1 MAWAQL
7 GERRTAVELVDGMRL
22 HAELPLRLS
31 GWSRV
36 VEVPASVLAELR
48 THVELRVGSD
58 PSALVFTTPFGDPAR
73 LSNWRHRVW
82 YPLAAEL
89 GLPGWATPYV
99 LRHTAA
105 SLLAP
110 SGVPVTAAAA
120 SLGHDPAIFLRTCA
134 HLYPGDLAAVADA
147 MDAAR
152 SAVVAAQQSDDEAT
166 PSARTPNPVARV
178 DFAGMARRRRQQS
191 ERHGL

>member
-1 MAWAQL
+1 ML
-7 GERRTAVELVDGMRL
+7 LERDTKTHR
-22 HAELPLRLS
+22 
-31 GWSRV
+31 SRV

-48 THVELRVGSD
+48 IHVELRVGSD
-58 PSALVFTTPFGDPAR
+58 PNSLLFTTPFGDPVR

-82 YPLAAEL
+82 DPLAAEL

-105 SLLAP
+105 SLLAQ

-120 SLGHDPAIFLRTCA
+120 SLGHDPAIFLRTYA

-152 SAVVAAQQSDDEAT
+152 SAVVDAQQLGDDGTQSVRA
-166 PSARTPNPVARV
+166 SGSVARV
-178 DFAGMARRRRQQS
+178 DFAGMARRRRQEV